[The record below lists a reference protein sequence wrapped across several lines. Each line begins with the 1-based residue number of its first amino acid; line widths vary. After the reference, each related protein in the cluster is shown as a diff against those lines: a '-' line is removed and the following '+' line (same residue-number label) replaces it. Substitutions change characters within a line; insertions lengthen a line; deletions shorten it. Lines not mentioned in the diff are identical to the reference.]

1 MSIQANWEANTEEIS
16 IKLNSI
22 INVLKQIEMNQKLLD
37 LLTYVLAVGN
47 SLNGIL
53 LHSLFIS

>member
-22 INVLKQIEMNQKLLD
+22 INVLKQIETNQKLLD